1 MCRRPQDMGEQM
13 ITLTTMV
20 SALWF
25 DEVWMI
31 EVDTYRGDFGYTPGG
46 SNNPSCPAADWD
58 EDRHQFCLAFE
69 AVERRSTRLNERGN
83 KGWLKRVKVTLNE
96 AAARYCCGNIGALFV
111 FSDVWADNG
120 QQGFIRTSERVFD
133 EVKAAFP
140 EMVATEQKRE
150 HEMHARARESMRER
164 GGI

>member
-1 MCRRPQDMGEQM
+1 ML
-13 ITLTTMV
+13 TLTTMV

-31 EVDTYRGDFGYTPGG
+31 EVDTYRGDSGYEPMEGRE
-46 SNNPSCPAADWD
+46 WD

-69 AVERRSTRLNERGN
+69 AVERRSTRINERGN

-111 FSDVWADNG
+111 FTDVWTDNG
-120 QQGFIRTSERVFD
+120 QTGFIRTSERVFA
-133 EVKAAFP
+133 EVQAAFP
-140 EMVATEQKRE
+140 EMVSAEHKRE
-150 HEMHARARESMRER
+150 SEMHARARESMRER